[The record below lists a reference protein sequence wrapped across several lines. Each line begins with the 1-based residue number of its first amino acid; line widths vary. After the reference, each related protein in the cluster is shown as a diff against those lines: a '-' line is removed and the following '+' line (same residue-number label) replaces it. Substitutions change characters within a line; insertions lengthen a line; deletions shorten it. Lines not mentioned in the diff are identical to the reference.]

1 MRRERGRGRER
12 ESKGKRNNMRRER
25 GRERETEE
33 VINLIKSLHV
43 ATLQKHAH
51 THIYVILRFL
61 NYTIIKQYP
70 LIPVVT

>member
-1 MRRERGRGRER
+1 MSKGELGFVIRGRREIHEKREGERER

-51 THIYVILRFL
+51 THTYM
-61 NYTIIKQYP
+61 
-70 LIPVVT
+70 

>member
-1 MRRERGRGRER
+1 MYEKREGER

-43 ATLQKHAH
+43 ATLQKHTH
-51 THIYVILRFL
+51 TYM
-61 NYTIIKQYP
+61 
-70 LIPVVT
+70 